1 MARRLSRGR
10 LANINQA
17 GETAAQT
24 AGNAMS
30 ASIIQQSRTRDASL
44 YTTDIQIDLGAG
56 VARSVSTAGNANGI
70 LGYLGR
76 SLPMALKLHYS
87 TQLMGVVTEV
97 ELVCVETPTTGEDAI
112 GLWYG
117 SAVSASGDLTNKNAV
132 EIIAAAN
139 QSVGVVSSAEL
150 DADVDGK
157 YLYMVT
163 TGSTAGTYGAG
174 KFILRLYGYD
184 LFGG

>member
-30 ASIIQQSRTRDASL
+30 ASIIQQTRTRDASL

-56 VARSVSTAGNANGI
+56 AARSVSTAGNANGI
-70 LGYLGR
+70 AKVLGQVTTDGAQI
-76 SLPMALKLHYS
+76 ALLDPTY
-87 TQLMGVVTEV
+87 GVVTEV

-117 SAVSASGDLTNKNAV
+117 SAVSASGDLTNLNAV

-139 QSVGVVSSAEL
+139 QTVGVVSSAEL

-163 TGSTAGTYGAG
+163 TGSTAGTYDAG
-174 KFILRLYGYD
+174 KFIVRLYGYD
-184 LFGG
+184 LFGE